1 MVDVA
6 EIWADFDE
14 FESSIITTEKPV
26 ATKTDLYTCIEC
38 NGQRIISYEGFMTCK
53 ECGLADSAF
62 MSDEPEWISGVGED
76 GKVTDNA
83 RCGMPVD
90 TELYSAQ
97 WGAGGGK
104 INMRGASGAMKR
116 LAMINFHMSMNHRDR
131 ALFHAYKDFDSAG
144 KDCLQLPENVVKQ
157 AKIIYR
163 KFNTEKLTR
172 GAVRRGIKANCLVY
186 ACKIANVPR
195 STKEVADA
203 FGIPTKDI
211 SRTAEI
217 FKTEIHQEKGSEV
230 TMPRDV
236 IPRLLNEFNLMDKRT
251 YTQKCMRIASKLE
264 KCVSLMGKT
273 PTSVAA
279 VIIFTNL
286 DNGTSKSET
295 AKKCGVSVPTMNK
308 IENII
313 NNYLEGKVP

>member
-1 MVDVA
+1 MVDTA
-6 EIWADFDE
+6 ELWAEFDE
-14 FESSIITTEKPV
+14 MCNTSDKKPV
-26 ATKTDLYTCIEC
+26 ATKTDIYTCKEC

-53 ECGLADSAF
+53 ECGLADSSF
-62 MSDEPEWISGVGED
+62 MSDDPEWMSGVGDD
-76 GKVTDNA
+76 GTVTDNA

-97 WGAGGGK
+97 WGSGAGV
-104 INMRGASGAMKR
+104 INTRGASSSMKR

-144 KDCLQLPENVVKQ
+144 KDCLQLPDNVVKQ

-163 KFNTEKLTR
+163 KFNSEKLTR
-172 GAVRRGIKANCLVY
+172 GAVRTGVKANCLIH
-186 ACKIANVPR
+186 ACKISNVPR

-217 FKTEIHQEKGSEV
+217 FKSEIQQEKGSEV
-230 TMPRDV
+230 TMPSDV
-236 IPRLLNEFNLMDKRT
+236 IPRLLNEFNLSEKRT
-251 YTQKCMRIASKLE
+251 YTQKCMKISSKLE

-279 VIIFTNL
+279 VIIYSILGELT
-286 DNGTSKSET
+286 TKSEV

-308 IENII
+308 IENIV
-313 NNYLEGKVP
+313 NQYLEGKVP